1 MECYRHKKVETN
13 VHCGKCD
20 KPICPKCMISGPAG
34 MRCPDCA
41 SLRSTALYQIHPARL
56 ALAAVVGLAVGI
68 FGAFACSMLN
78 YWVIFAGPIF
88 GGVEAEAIL
97 RASGRKRGLALEII
111 GVGSI
116 VVGYLLVLLPTVI
129 ALFAPH
135 APATPGAPQATPG
148 LDVGLAWGI
157 TGTVWHLIGAA
168 LAISACYGRLK
179 YR

>member
-13 VHCGKCD
+13 VRCGKCD
-20 KPICPKCMISGPAG
+20 KPICPKCMIPGPAG

-56 ALAAVVGLAVGI
+56 ALATVVGLVVGV
-68 FGAFACSMLN
+68 FGAFACSLLTF
-78 YWVIFAGPIF
+78 WVIFAGPIY
-88 GGVEAEAIL
+88 GGVVAEAIL
-97 RASGRKRGLALEII
+97 RASGRKRGLMLEVI

-116 VVGYLLVLLPTVI
+116 VVGYILVLLPTLI
-129 ALFAPH
+129 ALFSP
-135 APATPGAPQATPG
+135 PATPAAPGIDP
-148 LDVGLAWGI
+148 GLAWGI
-157 TGTVWHLIGAA
+157 TSTVWHLIGAA